1 MLNSYLM
8 QMMRTFLLDKLL
20 GLVRDLPYAEDEV
33 EKTMKKALVQQ
44 EAIVK
49 GKCLKN
55 LNGV

>member
-1 MLNSYLM
+1 
-8 QMMRTFLLDKLL
+8 MMRTFLLDKLL
-20 GLVRDLPYAEDEV
+20 GLVRDLPFAEDDV
-33 EKTMKKALVQQ
+33 EKNMKKALIQQ

>member
-1 MLNSYLM
+1 M

-20 GLVRDLPYAEDEV
+20 GLVRDLPFGEDDV
-33 EKTMKKALVQQ
+33 EKNMKKALVQQ